1 MTLKV
6 NFISIILTGCLSVMI
21 ITSCGSHVK
30 KTDDAFDLVKKDR
43 MMSNDSNFVSK
54 KIIEESMKTEI
65 VKKNENQVVK
75 ENETPDEWTKF
86 KLETEKKIRQN
97 ENKIKEIRG
106 LADLNASL
114 RRKVTNMEKDNND
127 LKIRMD
133 QYKEE
138 VKVKWE
144 MFQASMNHNVN
155 EINIE
160 LNAIKTDT
168 KK

>member
-43 MMSNDSNFVSK
+43 MMTKDSSFVSEK
-54 KIIEESMKTEI
+54 VIQESMKTEP
-65 VKKNENQVVK
+65 VKKI
-75 ENETPDEWTKF
+75 ETQDEWTKF
-86 KLETEKKIRQN
+86 KLETEKKIRSN
-97 ENKIKEIRG
+97 EDKIKQIKALPNG
-106 LADLNASL
+106 NASL
-114 RRKVTNMEKDNND
+114 RRKLASLEKDNND
-127 LKIRMD
+127 MRIRMD
-133 QYKEE
+133 EYKEE
-138 VKVKWE
+138 VKAKWE

-155 EINIE
+155 EIDIE
-160 LNAIKTDT
+160 LNAIKADN

>member
-6 NFISIILTGCLSVMI
+6 NFISIIITGCLSVMI

-30 KTDDAFDLVKKDR
+30 KTDDAFDRVKKER
-43 MMSNDSNFVSK
+43 MMSSDSSFVSEAV
-54 KIIEESMKTEI
+54 IQESMKTELPM
-65 VKKNENQVVK
+65 KKI
-75 ENETPDEWTKF
+75 ETPDEWTKF
-86 KLETEKKIRQN
+86 KLETERKIRQN

-106 LADLNASL
+106 LPDINASL
-114 RRKVTNMEKDNND
+114 RRKVTNLEKVNND
-127 LKIRMD
+127 LKIRME

-160 LNAIKTDT
+160 LNALKTDT